1 MTSILIVED
10 NVLLAATMERFLRD
24 YGHMDKVTIA
34 PSGEIA
40 LDQLRQSM
48 VDLMLVDVALPG
60 MSGIDLVA
68 VIRNLYPHLPCL
80 MLSGHYETEYVRR
93 ALDSGAKGYV
103 LKNEPRSILTA
114 IQQVLEGK
122 TFVSEEL
129 RAKLYH

>member
-24 YGHMDKVTIA
+24 HGHMDNVAIA
-34 PSGEIA
+34 PSGEMAIE
-40 LDQLRQSM
+40 QLRKSM
-48 VDLMLVDVALPG
+48 VDLMLIDVALPG

-68 VIRNLYPHLPCL
+68 LIHNLYPQLPCL

-103 LKNEPRSILTA
+103 LKNEPRTILTA

-122 TFVSEEL
+122 TYISEGL
-129 RAKLYH
+129 RTKLYH